1 MSINTSYQLHLKIIT
16 PIHVGGQQEK
26 NLQRGI
32 DYLQV
37 DERFY
42 LVNKATVFNPESGIH
57 PDELADALAKG
68 DEQHLARLLQKDKN
82 SYLSPLHGTPGST
95 GEIKAFIK
103 DGAYGKA
110 YIPGSSIKGAIRS
123 AVAHFFCNGFARK
136 NPDQAF
142 IKKFD
147 ESLFR
152 LIKVSDIPVGE
163 TRLYRSKVLS
173 LVNVGGRN
181 LVNWKEARNRNV
193 RNFKTEGFDTSFESP
208 TTGTVLNSF
217 NLYMANNLLN
227 IFLKTVP
234 EKINLSVQAIEFLST
249 PDPLNELFKALNFAT
264 SNHLKRELSFFKKY
278 KDGDKVSLIIK
289 GIEALLYLI
298 DHSYNPD
305 TALLRFGSGSGFH
318 SISGDWQFEDHI
330 AENWKNP
337 TWGDSRT
344 DMDYKKFGVN
354 PRFSQGKLKFKSRRI
369 AFNDNATEF
378 YLMGYIL
385 LSKQPFTNQ
394 ENIHKTEIEN
404 NKANEKQAADSKP
417 VEEYKPVILAA
428 DSVKNQSIVEARV
441 VGQQGNQMLVSPFI
455 QGYEQK
461 TYPVRYPAGMD
472 DGTLIQV
479 KVNFIRKNIKDGFN
493 LSFYNLFKT

>member
-1 MSINTSYQLHLKIIT
+1 MSINSSYQLHLKIIT

-37 DERFY
+37 DGRFY

-57 PDELADALAKG
+57 PDELADALARG
-68 DEQHLARLLQKDKN
+68 DEHNLARLFQKDKAR
-82 SYLSPLHGTPGST
+82 YLIPLIGTPGST

-110 YIPGSSIKGAIRS
+110 YIPGSSIKGAMRS

-181 LVNWKEARNRNV
+181 LVNWKETRKRNV

-208 TTGTVLNSF
+208 LTGMILKSF
-217 NLYMANNLLN
+217 NLLMANNLLN
-227 IFLKTVP
+227 IFP
-234 EKINLSVQAIEFLST
+234 GKINLSAEAEGLLST
-249 PDPLNELFKALNFAT
+249 SNPISGMFKAINFAT
-264 SNHLKRELSFFKKY
+264 SNHLKRELRFFKEYREGAKI
-278 KDGDKVSLIIK
+278 SSIIK
-289 GIEALLYLI
+289 GIENLLNLI
-298 DHSYNPD
+298 DHSDNPD

-369 AFNDNATEF
+369 AFNDSATEF

-394 ENIHKTEIEN
+394 ENIHIAEIEN
-404 NKANEKQAADSKP
+404 NKANEMQATDSKP
-417 VEEYKPVILAA
+417 VEEYKPVVLAA
-428 DSVKNQSIVEARV
+428 DSVKNQGVVEAMV

-461 TYPVRYPAGMD
+461 IYPVRYPAGMD

-493 LSFYNLFKT
+493 LSFYNLVKT